1 MPLIKWSDDL
11 SVEIEII
18 DLQHQQLIAM
28 INALNDAMRLGKGK
42 DVADKI
48 IEGLVDYTR
57 THFDT
62 EERYFTKFGYPYT
75 AQHVKEHIEFIQKA
89 AKFQIDFASGKL
101 TLSTDIINFLSDWL
115 REHIQGTDKKYVG
128 FFHKKGLK

>member
-1 MPLIKWSDDL
+1 MPLINWSSEL
-11 SVEIEII
+11 SLEIEII

-42 DVADKI
+42 DVAEKI
-48 IEGLVDYTR
+48 IEGLIDYTR

-75 AQHVKEHIEFIQKA
+75 AQHVKEHIEFIKQA
-89 AKFQIDFASGKL
+89 AQVQTDFVAGKL
-101 TLSTDIINFLSDWL
+101 ILSSEIINFLSDWL
-115 REHIQGTDKKYVG
+115 RDHIQGTDRKYVG
-128 FFHKKGLK
+128 FFHNKGLN